1 MRTMVPLSS
10 QRRHRL
16 HGEEIPEVLRGL
28 ELRLREHLETE
39 RDLLGATIAF
49 RAFYR
54 LLEHRPGRPN
64 YPEPV
69 TWNVIAEWIHLYRQ
83 ARAVGGV
90 AHIYQAERL
99 DTDP

>member
-1 MRTMVPLSS
+1 MVPLS

-39 RDLLGATIAF
+39 SDLLGATIAF
-49 RAFYR
+49 QAFYR
-54 LLEHRPGRPN
+54 LLEHRSGRPK

-69 TWNVIAEWIHLYRQ
+69 TWNVIAEWIHFYRQ
-83 ARAVGGV
+83 ALEVGENV
-90 AHIYQAERL
+90 QVS
-99 DTDP
+99 